1 MHSLAIGIDLSKRT
15 LEIAVYPTGE
25 QWTIPYEPAELP
37 ALVARC
43 QALAPTRIVLEATG
57 GLEDLLATH
66 LVTAGL
72 PVVVLNPRQ
81 ARDFAKATGQLAKTD
96 RVDARV
102 LAHFGAALNPPLR
115 PLPDAQT
122 RELEA
127 LLTRRRQLVEML
139 VAEKNRHSALQ
150 HQPTIQKK
158 VATHIDWLNQQIAE
172 LDQDLG
178 DALKKSPLY
187 QAKDEL
193 LRSVP
198 GIGEVSARTLLAL
211 LPELGTLSHKQLGAL
226 VGVVPYVRQ
235 SGKWQ
240 GEAHIRGGRAS
251 IRAVLYMATLSATRC
266 NPPIKEFYQR
276 LLARGKK
283 KKVALTACMH
293 KLLRIL
299 NAMLQKQKKWTA
311 PQLAAAGH

>member
-25 QWTIPYEPAELP
+25 QWTLAHDPAELP
-37 ALVARC
+37 ALVVRL

-57 GLEDLLATH
+57 GLEDLLAAQ
-66 LVTAGL
+66 LVAAGL

-150 HQPTIQKK
+150 HQPTIQEK

-172 LDQDLG
+172 LDKDLR

-198 GIGEVSARTLLAL
+198 GIGEISARTLLAL
-211 LPELGTLSHKQLGAL
+211 LPELGTLSHKQIGAL

-293 KLLRIL
+293 KLLRTL

-311 PQLAAAGH
+311 PQLATAGH